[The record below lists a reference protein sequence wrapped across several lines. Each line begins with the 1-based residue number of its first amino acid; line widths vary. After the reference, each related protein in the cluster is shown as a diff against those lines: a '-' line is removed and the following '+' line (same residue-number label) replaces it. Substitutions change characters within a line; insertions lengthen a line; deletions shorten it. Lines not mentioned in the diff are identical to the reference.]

1 MQKVKIDRFINKY
14 SLTGIVNTVRWQI
27 KDGTLTTSFVT
38 DDKGLM
44 GNVSVD
50 NVQIEDGLMGVYTT
64 DQLQKLLNVVSDDV
78 DISIVKIDD
87 RCVKLKVGSSV
98 ANVEYPLSDLS
109 VIGTPPKLKTQP
121 VFDTK
126 INVDR
131 RFIDTFIR
139 GKSALSEVNKFTLVK
154 NGELKLVIGHSST
167 NTNRVTIPVDVS
179 ENNLENN
186 MSFNGD
192 WFKEILLANKECS
205 SATFEI
211 SNDGIAK
218 INFKVDD
225 YDSTYYIVAMQED
238 AE

>member
-14 SLTGIVNTVRWQI
+14 SLNGIVNTVRWQI

-109 VIGTPPKLKTQP
+109 VIGSPPSLKTQP

-126 INVDR
+126 IDVDR

-154 NGELKLVIGHSST
+154 NGELKLVIGYSST
-167 NTNRVTIPVDVS
+167 NTNRVTIPVNVS
-179 ENNLENN
+179 ENNLTSN

-192 WFKEILLANKECS
+192 MFKEILLANKECS

-211 SNDGIAK
+211 SNDGIAR

-225 YDSTYYIVAMQED
+225 YDSTYYVVAMQED
-238 AE
+238 SE